1 MTRSALITGAG
12 SGIGLA
18 IAHVLGEEGYD
29 LTVAALD
36 DHDLPR
42 AATELRGRGFAVL
55 DVAVD
60 VAEEAGVQGLVA
72 AHEER
77 YGRLDVLVNNAGV
90 GIGGPVERTTTAR
103 LDRQLAVNLRA
114 PVLLLRE
121 SVSLLRAAGAEHRE
135 ALVVNTASLAG
146 VIGEPML
153 SVYAATKGG
162 LIAWTESMHREL
174 SADGIR
180 STALCPGFVDTP
192 MTDFVKDRIDP
203 ATMMLP
209 QDLAEAVRFLLRTS
223 PMCSVPQIHLVSTGH
238 RTR

>member
-36 DHDLPR
+36 DDDLPR
-42 AATELRGRGFAVL
+42 ATAELRGRGFAVL

-60 VAEEAGVQGLVA
+60 VADEAQICGLVA
-72 AHEER
+72 THEER
-77 YGRLDVLVNNAGV
+77 YGRLDVLVSNAGV
-90 GIGGPVERTTTAR
+90 GIGGPVERTTTDR

-121 SVSLLRAAGAEHRE
+121 AVHLLRAAAAEHRE
-135 ALVVNTASLAG
+135 ALVVSTASLAG

-153 SVYAATKGG
+153 GVYAATKGG

-174 SADGIR
+174 SGEGIR

-203 ATMMLP
+203 GTMMLP

-223 PMCSVPQIHLVSTGH
+223 PMCSVPQLHLVGTGH
-238 RTR
+238 ARR

>member
-1 MTRSALITGAG
+1 MNRSALITGAS

-29 LTVAALD
+29 LTIAALD
-36 DHDLPR
+36 DADLPR
-42 AATELRGRGFAVL
+42 AATELRARGFAVL

-60 VAEEAGVQGLVA
+60 VADEAQISALVA

-77 YGRLDVLVNNAGV
+77 YGRLDVLISNAGV

-114 PVLLLRE
+114 PVLMLRE
-121 SVSLLRAAGAEHRE
+121 AIPLLRAAAAEHRE

-146 VIGEPML
+146 VIGEPSL
-153 SVYAATKGG
+153 GVYAATKGG

-174 SADGIR
+174 SGEGVR
-180 STALCPGFVDTP
+180 TTALCPGFVDTP

-203 ATMMLP
+203 ASMMLP
-209 QDLAEAVRFLLRTS
+209 QDLGEAVRFLLRTS
-223 PMCSVPQIHLVSTGH
+223 PMCSVPQLHLVGTGH